1 VNADGCVSNSLAGA
15 GALTSPMCHVMVAHM
30 KTSTIREL
38 KHSTSTVLGWVATGE
53 TVEVRRRNQ
62 LVAVLS
68 PPKRAGRIAKP
79 DFVARLRKVYGSAV
93 LPVTGTALVSESRG
107 AR

>member
-1 VNADGCVSNSLAGA
+1 
-15 GALTSPMCHVMVAHM
+15 MCHVNVAHM
-30 KTSTIREL
+30 KTTTIREL
-38 KHSTSTVLGWVATGE
+38 KHATSTVLGWVAAGE

-62 LVAVLS
+62 PVAVLS

-79 DFVARLRKVYGSAV
+79 DFAARLRNVYGSAA
-93 LPVTGTALVSESRG
+93 LPVTGTAIISESRG